1 MLILAEKHKYWLP
14 KIIILCVAWCTLSWT
29 VQGIDQRSTENY
41 RSHRS
46 WSSDQRSFA
55 HVIGAVSLN
64 RETEPFHERSHQP
77 TKKTE
82 RYRTFEMTINSWYLR
97 VVKETQVVFLVEG
110 EELGIT
116 SDGRDDDDPSL
127 LTLELFDWPRL
138 HVFMV
143 TAPQHLLY
151 LLNLLRD
158 EMIRLIY
165 AQHGRHSIHRLWLQ
179 WNLSLHYYGHP
190 TTLAYFRMILHCRN

>member
-1 MLILAEKHKYWLP
+1 MLLDASFHGLSRESTSDLQRITVPTVRDRQTSDHSPTSSGQLAWIGRRDHSTNARINQYRRLW
-14 KIIILCVAWCTLSWT
+14 KI
-29 VQGIDQRSTENY
+29 
-41 RSHRS
+41 
-46 WSSDQRSFA
+46 
-55 HVIGAVSLN
+55 
-64 RETEPFHERSHQP
+64 
-77 TKKTE
+77 
-82 RYRTFEMTINSWYLR
+82 YRTFEMTINSWYLR

-110 EELGIT
+110 QELGIT
-116 SDGRDDDDPSL
+116 SDGRDDDDSSL

-138 HVFMV
+138 HIVMV

-179 WNLSLHYYGHP
+179 WNLSLHYYGHLTP
-190 TTLAYFRMILHCRN
+190 LAYFRMILHCKN